1 MEQINDQRKVSIIVP
16 CYNVD
21 KYISDFIESIL
32 QQSYKNIEVI
42 FINDGS
48 TDNTESIINNYM
60 DNLKVNMEVR
70 YVYQKNKGLGG
81 AIMQV

>member
-48 TDNTESIINNYM
+48 TDNTE
-60 DNLKVNMEVR
+60 
-70 YVYQKNKGLGG
+70 
-81 AIMQV
+81 